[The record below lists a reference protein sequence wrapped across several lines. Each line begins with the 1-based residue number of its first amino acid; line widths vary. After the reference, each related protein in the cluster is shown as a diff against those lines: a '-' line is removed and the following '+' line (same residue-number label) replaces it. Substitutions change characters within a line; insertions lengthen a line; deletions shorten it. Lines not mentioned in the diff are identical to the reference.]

1 MSFVHRQLGA
11 IFVAAIAVCAPL
23 ARGAADEPSADAR
36 FLAGLRA
43 RALYDLA
50 EHYCEDQLARD
61 DLDAPRQAELTV
73 ELSRTL
79 AEHAAASE
87 PDARDALWQRALEA
101 TDRFAEAQPEHPRLP
116 LVRLQ
121 GALAL
126 LARGELARREGQLT
140 TAGEPRFEAARVHLR
155 SAIDRLQ
162 RLAADVEQ
170 MRREQSL
177 RPPPDSELL
186 SAHQLATLLKRID
199 FELARA
205 RRNQAES
212 YPADSADRLNSLTEA
227 VRLLTPLTRLAP
239 DDPICWPARIDLVSA
254 YRLLGD
260 GDMARQIL
268 DAIGRQNPPPSFALR
283 ARAERIRLALAED
296 RLPEALAAAAEG
308 RELDGATSAQL
319 DLARLEAYL
328 AAWRTAVTEEDDA
341 EAHRRQ
347 EQATTTARLIEQA
360 HGPYWRHLAG
370 MLLAE
375 QVHAAA
381 DVSGSAALMI
391 EAADDL
397 YRGGRVDDALAA
409 YDRAV
414 ALARRKADRAA
425 AFDAGYKAA
434 AIEHARDRHV
444 EALRRF
450 HALALRYPEH
460 AKAPQ
465 VHLLAV
471 HHAAQL
477 ARAGGADAL
486 DTYIGLLAEHL
497 QQWPNGATAD
507 SARLRLGQI
516 EQHRRRWEPAVAAY
530 RGVSP
535 DYAEYPRVLDALA
548 RCYRAWLGQLRAEG
562 EPTGDIAREAARWF
576 EAIALAP
583 GGALPQTWTLAQRN
597 AALAAAEL
605 RLTHTDDGFARA
617 ASLLQALLAD
627 AGTTPAEW
635 INAAESLLVFALAGD
650 GKRQEAAD
658 ILARLSGGP
667 AAQLLGTLDGLAR
680 AAAQAAPDVQ
690 RELAQLQ
697 LQTIALLEPRW
708 NDLHLTQQRRI
719 EQLHARALA
728 DAGRTADALAAYAEL
743 ARAQPNDA
751 DLQEAYA
758 ALLAEQPDAELRRLA
773 LARWRGIEKRSPP
786 NSERWYRAKYEIAR
800 LHVRQGRPEQA
811 AKVIE
816 LLELLH
822 PEMGGPA
829 MHARF
834 QELLTRCRSE
844 TEG

>member
-1 MSFVHRQLGA
+1 MLL
-11 IFVAAIAVCAPL
+11 VAGLAVCAPL
-23 ARGAADEPSADAR
+23 AYGAGDEPSADAR

-43 RALYDLA
+43 RALYELA
-50 EHYCEDQLARD
+50 GRYCEEQLARD
-61 DLDAPRQAELTV
+61 DLTASRRAELTI
-73 ELSRTL
+73 EWSRTL
-79 AEHAAASE
+79 AEHAAGSE
-87 PDARDALWQRALEA
+87 PDARDPLWQRALEA
-101 TDRFAEAQPEHPRLP
+101 AERFAEEQPDNPRLP

-126 LARGELARREGQLT
+126 LARGELARQEGQLT
-140 TAGEPRFEAARVHLR
+140 AAGEPRFEEARVHLR
-155 SAIDRLQ
+155 GAIDRLQ

-170 MRREQSL
+170 TRREQSL
-177 RPPPDSELL
+177 RPQPEPELL
-186 SAHQLATLLKRID
+186 SSHQLATLLKRID

-227 VRLLTPLTRLAP
+227 VRLLTPLARLAP

-260 GDMARQIL
+260 GGMARQIL
-268 DAIGRQNPPPSFALR
+268 DAIGQQNPPPSFALR

-308 RELDGATSAQL
+308 RELDGAASAQL

-328 AAWRTAVTEEDDA
+328 AAWRAAVAEQNDA
-341 EAHRRQ
+341 DARRWQ
-347 EQATTTARLIEQA
+347 EQATTTARLIEQV

-370 MLLAE
+370 MLRAE

-397 YRGGRVDDALAA
+397 YRGGRIDDALAA
-409 YDRAV
+409 YDRAA
-414 ALARRKADRAA
+414 ALARRKTDRAA

-434 AIEHARDRHV
+434 AIEHARDRHA
-444 EALRRF
+444 EALGRF
-450 HALALRYPEH
+450 RELAARYPEQ

-465 VHLLAV
+465 AHLLAV

-477 ARAGGADAL
+477 ARRGGADTL
-486 DTYIGLLAEHL
+486 DTYTGLLAEHL
-497 QQWPNGATAD
+497 AQWPNGATAD

-516 EQHRRRWEPAVAAY
+516 EEHRGRWEPAVAAY

-535 DYAEYPRVLDALA
+535 DYAEYPRVLDSLA

-562 EPTGDIAREAARWF
+562 DPTGDIAREAARWF
-576 EAIALAP
+576 ESRALAS

-605 RLTHTDDGFARA
+605 RLTHTDDSFARA
-617 ASLLQALLAD
+617 ASLLRGILAD

-635 INAAESLLVFALAGD
+635 VGAAESLLVFALAGE
-650 GKRQEAAD
+650 GRRQEAAD

-680 AAAQAAPDVQ
+680 AAAQAAPDAR

-708 NDLHLTQQRRI
+708 NDLHPAEQRRI

-728 DAGRTADALAAYAEL
+728 DAGRTAEALAAYAEL
-743 ARAQPNDA
+743 ARTLPNDA

-758 ALLAEQPDAELRRLA
+758 ALLAEQPDAESQRLA
-773 LARWRGIEKRSPP
+773 LARWRAIEKRSPP
-786 NSERWYRAKYEIAR
+786 NSERWYRAKYEVAR

-811 AKVIE
+811 AKMIE

-829 MHARF
+829 LKSRF
-834 QELLTRCRSE
+834 RELLPQ
-844 TEG
+844 